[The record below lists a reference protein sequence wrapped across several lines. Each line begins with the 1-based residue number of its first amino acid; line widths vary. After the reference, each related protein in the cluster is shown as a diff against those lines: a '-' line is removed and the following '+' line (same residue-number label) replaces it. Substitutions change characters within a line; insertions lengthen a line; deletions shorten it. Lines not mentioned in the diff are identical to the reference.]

1 MRFEQQIRSGL
12 KCFLIGGIVVL
23 LFASGRAVSASEQT
37 PAPSQAPTPTAPAT
51 PTQAT
56 PQPPAQLPSVAIP
69 GSELQLTADEAVRMA
84 LENNLGI
91 RAERLS
97 PQVQA
102 LATAQTRANYTPVV
116 FTNSTKNSNSNPPQ
130 NFLAGN
136 DFVTNAGFRSN
147 LGVAQ
152 LLKWGGGNYQAS
164 LDGSRNTTSDPTD
177 PFNPRLSSNFN
188 FNFTQPLLR
197 NFTIDSTRQQL
208 LIGQKQQE
216 IVDIQLQQQVT
227 ATSRTVRNAY
237 FDLVGAIGQL
247 EVARQTLELS
257 RQSLKNNQRRVEVGT
272 IPEIDI
278 VEAQAEVSRN
288 DESVILSEAQV
299 KSFED
304 VLRTLIMNPK
314 QPDFWTARITP
325 AEQPVLTPR
334 AMDLD
339 GAIKNALDHRTDIT
353 QARREMDQTDITMK
367 FAKNQR
373 LPSINAIVNYG
384 LAGVGGTRTIYDTSG
399 GFPVA
404 IGNAQRSFTDALHDV
419 FGNQFKT
426 WSLQFQFSYPLGQS
440 VADAGLAQTKI
451 QREQQVTTLEQL
463 ELQVTAQVREAAR
476 QVETSLKRVEAT
488 RQAREFSEKRYE
500 AEQKRINV
508 GLSSTF
514 QLNQA
519 QRDLSSA
526 KLSEVNAIIAYNR
539 ALVGYDSV
547 QMVPP
552 GR

>member
-1 MRFEQQIRSGL
+1 MRFEQQISARL
-12 KCFLIGGIVVL
+12 KSVVACTLAVL
-23 LFASGRAVSASEQT
+23 LFASGRVVSASGQAPAPSQT
-37 PAPSQAPTPTAPAT
+37 PAPSSPST
-51 PTQAT
+51 
-56 PQPPAQLPSVAIP
+56 QPPAQQSATTVLGP
-69 GSELQLTADEAVRMA
+69 ELQITADDAVKMA

-102 LATAQTRANYTPVV
+102 LAVAQTRANYAPVV
-116 FTNSTKNSNSNPPQ
+116 FTNTTKNSNSNPPQ

-136 DFVTNAGFRSN
+136 DFVTNSGFRSN
-147 LGVAQ
+147 AGVAQ
-152 LLKWGGGNYQAS
+152 ALKWGGGRYQAA
-164 LDGSRNTTSDPTD
+164 LDGARNTTSDPTD

-197 NFTIDSTRQQL
+197 DFTIDSTRQQL

-216 IVDIQLQQQVT
+216 IVDLQLQQQVT
-227 ATSRTVRNAY
+227 QTSRSVRNAY

-247 EVARQTLELS
+247 QVSQ
-257 RQSLKNNQRRVEVGT
+257 QSLDLARESLRNNERRVEVGT
-272 IPEIDI
+272 IPPIDI
-278 VEAQAEVSRN
+278 IEAKAEVSRN

-304 VLRTLIMNPK
+304 ILRTLILNPS
-314 QPDFWTARITP
+314 QPDFWSSRITP

-334 AMDLD
+334 AMNLD
-339 GAIKNALDHRTDIT
+339 AAIQNALDHRTDIA

-367 FAKNQR
+367 FARNQR
-373 LPSINAIVNYG
+373 LPAINAVVNYG

-399 GFPVA
+399 GFPVP
-404 IGNAQRSFTDALHDV
+404 IGAAQRSFNDALHDV

-426 WSLQFQFSYPLGQS
+426 WSLQFQFSYPIGQS

-451 QREQQVTTLEQL
+451 QREQQVTSLQQL

-488 RQAREFSEKRYE
+488 RKAREFSETRYE

-508 GLSSTF
+508 GLSTTF
-514 QLNQA
+514 QLVQA

-526 KLSEVNAIIAYNR
+526 RLSELNAIIAYNR
-539 ALVGYDSV
+539 SLVGYDAV
-547 QMVPP
+547 QLVPP

>member
-1 MRFEQQIRSGL
+1 
-12 KCFLIGGIVVL
+12 
-23 LFASGRAVSASEQT
+23 
-37 PAPSQAPTPTAPAT
+37 
-51 PTQAT
+51 
-56 PQPPAQLPSVAIP
+56 
-69 GSELQLTADEAVRMA
+69 
-84 LENNLGI
+84 
-91 RAERLS
+91 
-97 PQVQA
+97 
-102 LATAQTRANYTPVV
+102 
-116 FTNSTKNSNSNPPQ
+116 
-130 NFLAGN
+130 
-136 DFVTNAGFRSN
+136 
-147 LGVAQ
+147 
-152 LLKWGGGNYQAS
+152 
-164 LDGSRNTTSDPTD
+164 
-177 PFNPRLSSNFN
+177 
-188 FNFTQPLLR
+188 
-197 NFTIDSTRQQL
+197 
-208 LIGQKQQE
+208 
-216 IVDIQLQQQVT
+216 
-227 ATSRTVRNAY
+227 
-237 FDLVGAIGQL
+237 
-247 EVARQTLELS
+247 
-257 RQSLKNNQRRVEVGT
+257 
-272 IPEIDI
+272 
-278 VEAQAEVSRN
+278 
-288 DESVILSEAQV
+288 
-299 KSFED
+299 
-304 VLRTLIMNPK
+304 
-314 QPDFWTARITP
+314 
-325 AEQPVLTPR
+325 
-334 AMDLD
+334 
-339 GAIKNALDHRTDIT
+339 
-353 QARREMDQTDITMK
+353 
-367 FAKNQR
+367 

>member
-12 KCFLIGGIVVL
+12 KCFAIGGMVVL
-23 LFASGRAVSASEQT
+23 LFASGRAVSASEQS
-37 PAPSQAPTPTAPAT
+37 PAATQAPTTTAPAT
-51 PTQAT
+51 QPTAQT
-56 PQPPAQLPSVAIP
+56 PAQLPSVAVP
-69 GSELQLTADEAVRMA
+69 GPELQLTADEAVRMA

-130 NFLAGN
+130 NFLAGDN
-136 DFVTNAGFRSN
+136 FVTNAGFRSN
-147 LGVAQ
+147 AGVAQ

-164 LDGSRNTTSDPTD
+164 IDGSRNTTSDPTD

-227 ATSRTVRNAY
+227 ATSRSVRNAY

-257 RQSLKNNQRRVEVGT
+257 RESLRNNQRRVEVGT

-288 DESVILSEAQV
+288 DEAVIVSEAQV
-299 KSFED
+299 KTIED
-304 VLRTLIMNPK
+304 ALRTLIMNPK
-314 QPDFWTARITP
+314 QPDFWTSRITP
-325 AEQPVLTPR
+325 AEQPVLAPR
-334 AMDLD
+334 AMNLD
-339 GAIKNALDHRTDIT
+339 AAIQNALEHRTDIA
-353 QARREMDQTDITMK
+353 QARREMDQTDITLK

-373 LPSINAIVNYG
+373 LPAINAVVNYG
-384 LAGVGGTRTIYDTSG
+384 LAGVGGTRTLYDTSA
-399 GFPVA
+399 GFPVP
-404 IGNAQRSFTDALHDV
+404 IGAAQRSFSDALHDV

-426 WSLQFQFSYPLGQS
+426 WSVQFQFSYPIGQS
-440 VADAGLAQTKI
+440 VAEAGLAQSKI
-451 QREQQVTTLEQL
+451 QREQQVTSLEQL
-463 ELQVTAQVREAAR
+463 ELQVTAQVRDAAR
-476 QVETSLKRVEAT
+476 QVETSLTRVEAT
-488 RQAREFSEKRYE
+488 RKAREFSERRYE
-500 AEQKRINV
+500 AEQKRVNV

-539 ALVGYDSV
+539 ALVSFDSV

>member
-37 PAPSQAPTPTAPAT
+37 PAPSPAPAPTAPAT
-51 PTQAT
+51 QPT

-257 RQSLKNNQRRVEVGT
+257 RESLKNNQRRVEVGT

-288 DESVILSEAQV
+288 DESVIVSEAQV

-304 VLRTLIMNPK
+304 ALRTLILNPK
-314 QPDFWTARITP
+314 QPDFWTSRITP
-325 AEQPVLTPR
+325 AEQPALTPR
-334 AMDLD
+334 SMNLD
-339 GAIKNALDHRTDIT
+339 AAIQNALEHRTDIA
-353 QARREMDQTDITMK
+353 QARREMDQTDITLK

-373 LPSINAIVNYG
+373 LPAINAVVNYG
-384 LAGVGGTRTIYDTSG
+384 LAGVGGTRTLYDTSA
-399 GFPVA
+399 GFPVP
-404 IGNAQRSFTDALHDV
+404 IGAAQRSFSDALHDV

-426 WSLQFQFSYPLGQS
+426 WSVQFQFSYPIGQS
-440 VADAGLAQTKI
+440 VADAGLAQSKI

-463 ELQVTAQVREAAR
+463 ELQVTAQVRDAAR

-488 RQAREFSEKRYE
+488 RKAREFSEKRYE

-539 ALVGYDSV
+539 ALVSYDAV

>member
-1 MRFEQQIRSGL
+1 MRFEQQISACL
-12 KCFLIGGIVVL
+12 KSVVACTLAVL
-23 LFASGRAVSASEQT
+23 LFASGRVVFASGQAPAPSQT
-37 PAPSQAPTPTAPAT
+37 PAPSAPTT
-51 PTQAT
+51 
-56 PQPPAQLPSVAIP
+56 QPPAQQSATAVP
-69 GSELQLTADEAVRMA
+69 GPELQITADEAVKMA

-102 LATAQTRANYTPVV
+102 LAVAQPRANYAPVV
-116 FTNSTKNSNSNPPQ
+116 FTNTTKNSNSNPPQ

-136 DFVTNAGFRSN
+136 DFVTNSGFRSN
-147 LGVAQ
+147 AGVAQ
-152 LLKWGGGNYQAS
+152 ALKWGGGRYQAA
-164 LDGSRNTTSDPTD
+164 LDGARNTTSDPTD

-197 NFTIDSTRQQL
+197 DFTIDSTRQQL

-216 IVDIQLQQQVT
+216 IVDLQLQQQVT
-227 ATSRTVRNAY
+227 QTSRSVRNAY

-247 EVARQTLELS
+247 QVSQ
-257 RQSLKNNQRRVEVGT
+257 QSLDLARESLRNNERRVEVGT
-272 IPEIDI
+272 IPPIDI
-278 VEAQAEVSRN
+278 IEAKAEVSRN

-304 VLRTLIMNPK
+304 VLRTLILNPS
-314 QPDFWTARITP
+314 QPDFWSSRITP
-325 AEQPVLTPR
+325 AEQPALTPR
-334 AMDLD
+334 AMNLD
-339 GAIKNALDHRTDIT
+339 AAIQNALDHRTDIA

-367 FAKNQR
+367 FARNQR
-373 LPSINAIVNYG
+373 LPAINAVVNYG

-399 GFPVA
+399 GFPVP
-404 IGNAQRSFTDALHDV
+404 IGAAQRSFSNALHDV

-426 WSLQFQFSYPLGQS
+426 WSLQFQFSYPIGQS

-451 QREQQVTTLEQL
+451 QREQQVTSLQQL

-488 RQAREFSEKRYE
+488 RKAREFSETRYE

-508 GLSSTF
+508 GLSTTF
-514 QLNQA
+514 QLVQA

-526 KLSEVNAIIAYNR
+526 RLSELNAIIAYNR
-539 ALVGYDSV
+539 SLVGYDAV
-547 QMVPP
+547 QLVPP

>member
-1 MRFEQQIRSGL
+1 MRFEQQKRSGL
-12 KCFLIGGIVVL
+12 KGFVIGGLLVL
-23 LFASGRAVSASEQT
+23 LFASGRGVSASEQT
-37 PAPSQAPTPTAPAT
+37 PAAQAPSTTAPAT
-51 PTQAT
+51 QPAPQA
-56 PQPPAQLPSVAIP
+56 PAQLPSVAVP
-69 GSELQLTADEAVRMA
+69 GSEMQLTADEAVKMA

-91 RAERLS
+91 RAERLN

-102 LATAQTRANYTPVV
+102 LAIAQTRGSYAPVV

-130 NFLAGN
+130 NFLAGDN
-136 DFVTNAGFRSN
+136 FVTNAGFRSN
-147 LGVAQ
+147 AGVAQ
-152 LLKWGGGNYQAS
+152 LLKWGGGSYQAS
-164 LDGSRNTTSDPTD
+164 IDGSRNTTSDPTD

-197 NFTIDSTRQQL
+197 NFGIDQTRQQL

-216 IVDIQLQQQVT
+216 IVDVQLQQQVT
-227 ATSRTVRNAY
+227 QTSRTVRNAY

-247 EVARQTLELS
+247 EVARQ
-257 RQSLKNNQRRVEVGT
+257 SLDLARESLRNNERRVEVGT

-278 VEAQAEVSRN
+278 IEAKAEVSRN

-304 VLRTLIMNPK
+304 ALRTLILNPK